1 MPGRCVTEGLL
12 RCAVPDGC
20 TTAAP
25 VETSAAADNKNRRL
39 NAPGGVVK
47 VAVAMMM
54 ILAGGIVV
62 RPGRGVPRL
71 FDPAASR
78 GEAGASL
85 RGLLRDVKLLPKIW
99 IDICRRA
106 LPERRLGRAML

>member
-1 MPGRCVTEGLL
+1 VAYQAGAVSPSRRAIGDGTPQAMPNG
-12 RCAVPDGC
+12 CAS
-20 TTAAP
+20 AAP
-25 VETSAAADNKNRRL
+25 VETGAAADNKNRRG

-47 VAVAMMM
+47 VAAAMMV
-54 ILAGGIVV
+54 IPSTDIVV

-85 RGLLRDVKLLPKIW
+85 KGLPLDVKLLPKFW
-99 IDICRRA
+99 LT
-106 LPERRLGRAML
+106 LPG